1 MDILKEKRKSN
12 RELQLVELEMLNEVV
27 KVCNKYN
34 IEYFIDSGTALGAFR
49 HSGFIPWD
57 DDIDIGM
64 TRVNYDKFLEIAPK
78 AINGEIFIQN
88 RKTDK
93 KAPFYSIRARKNNTI
108 HMEWDKRN
116 MKIHHG
122 VYIDIFPY
130 DSIPDEEHKR
140 IKFQKRC
147 KRIIKIYKIRSI
159 PDRYKK
165 PERNIKWWV
174 LAIIRRL
181 LHYILLPIP
190 INWVEGYVE
199 KIFRKYNN
207 DKTKYIT
214 CLSYGGIHAF
224 KKEDIFPIKD
234 ILFEKNVYSAP
245 NNMNN
250 YLKELYGDYMKLPPK
265 EERKGHEPY
274 KLAF

>member
-1 MDILKEKRKSN
+1 MDVSKENRNRKLQLIELEILK
-12 RELQLVELEMLNEVV
+12 EVV
-27 KVCNKYN
+27 KVCNQYN

-64 TRVNYDKFLEIAPK
+64 TRANYDRFLKIAPK
-78 AINGEIFIQN
+78 EINSEIFIQN

-93 KAPFYSIRARKNNTI
+93 KSPFYSTRARKNNTT

-130 DSIPDEEHKR
+130 DSIPDNENKR
-140 IKFQKRC
+140 LKFQKRC

-165 PERNIKWWV
+165 PEKNIKWWS

-181 LHYILLPIP
+181 LHYTLVPIP
-190 INWVEGYVE
+190 ISWGERYVE
-199 KIFRKYNN
+199 KNFRKYNN
-207 DKTKYIT
+207 KQTQHIT
-214 CLSYGGIHAF
+214 CLSYGGIHSF
-224 KKEDIFPIKD
+224 KKDDIFPVREIV
-234 ILFEKNVYSAP
+234 FEGNVYFAP
-245 NNMNN
+245 NNMDN
-250 YLKELYGDYMKLPPK
+250 YLKELYGDYMTLPPEK
-265 EERKGHEPY
+265 ERIGHEPY

>member
-1 MDILKEKRKSN
+1 MGISKEKRN
-12 RELQLVELEMLNEVV
+12 RELQLVELEILNEVV
-27 KVCNKYN
+27 KVCNKYD
-34 IEYFIDSGTALGAFR
+34 IEYFIDSGTALGALR

-64 TRVNYDKFLEIAPK
+64 TRVNYDRFLEIAPK
-78 AINGEIFIQN
+78 EIDSEIFIQN

-93 KAPFYSIRARKNNTI
+93 KAPFYSTRARKNNTI

-130 DSIPDEEHKR
+130 DSIPDDESKR
-140 IKFQKRC
+140 KKFQKRC
-147 KRIIKIYKIRSI
+147 KTLIKIYKIRSI

-165 PERNIKWWV
+165 PERNIKWWT

-199 KIFRKYNN
+199 KNFRKYNN
-207 DKTKYIT
+207 GKTKYIT
-214 CLSYGGIHAF
+214 CLSYCGTHTF
-224 KKEDIFPIKD
+224 KKEDIFPIKE

-245 NNMNN
+245 NNMDN

-265 EERKGHEPY
+265 KERKGHEPY
-274 KLAF
+274 KLVF